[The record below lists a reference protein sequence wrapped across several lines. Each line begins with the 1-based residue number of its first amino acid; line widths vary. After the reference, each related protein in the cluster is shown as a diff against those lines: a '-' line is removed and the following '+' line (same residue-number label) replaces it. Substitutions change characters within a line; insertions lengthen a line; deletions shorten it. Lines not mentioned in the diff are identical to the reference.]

1 MRLFKR
7 WSIATAAGPWPSMPW
22 PHQRSNSVERL
33 LFVSLSPSQRVV
45 GLSCRRSLPTRGADI
60 HAECSARVNGW
71 SV

>member
-33 LFVSLSPSQRVV
+33 LFLSLEPQPE
-45 GLSCRRSLPTRGADI
+45 GGGAKLQTK
-60 HAECSARVNGW
+60 SAHKGR
-71 SV
+71 